1 MGNAP
6 SEIDDGGKRNRITPN
21 MSRQN
26 TQITVRPVDEGME
39 MDFVDERSMSRSPS
53 QVFAERAW
61 RDTPDGRTPSPN
73 PMPNGGN
80 YKKKKTI
87 DRLNQVMDYV
97 SFIFLCIKIFH
108 ISARKINFLNYIS
121 IIKEIYTQKHF
132 KRSAV
137 NFDLVCFNDMVFK
150 NVSPKVYVILTI
162 CEIMQTLLMY
172 IFKICKKFQCQ

>member
-73 PMPNGGN
+73 PMSNGGN

-97 SFIFLCIKIFH
+97 SFIFFCIKIFR

-137 NFDLVCFNDMVFK
+137 NFDLV
-150 NVSPKVYVILTI
+150 
-162 CEIMQTLLMY
+162 
-172 IFKICKKFQCQ
+172 IFKTTWYLKPLILRFT

>member
-39 MDFVDERSMSRSPS
+39 MDFVDERSMSHSPS

-73 PMPNGGN
+73 PMSNGGN
-80 YKKKKTI
+80 YKKKKAI

-108 ISARKINFLNYIS
+108 ISARKINF
-121 IIKEIYTQKHF
+121 
-132 KRSAV
+132 
-137 NFDLVCFNDMVFK
+137 
-150 NVSPKVYVILTI
+150 
-162 CEIMQTLLMY
+162 
-172 IFKICKKFQCQ
+172 